1 MRREALLSICLV
13 TTLASLLAGCRATPT
28 AHVLR
33 PDAPDLVGTTR
44 AGAETYRPLIEEAVR
59 KLLAR
64 QRPSVRTAG
73 TETRPLRVCFVGV
86 ENRSAEELGDFKEQI
101 YEMIDTLLENSASY
115 RSVSRR
121 YLQAALRETGLRPD
135 QLFLPANMRLVAA
148 ALERQGQPVDC
159 LLFAKLTSGTTRA
172 DRTTQR
178 DYLLTLELVNVR
190 TGDYD
195 KESALLRKHYRR

>member
-1 MRREALLSICLV
+1 MHRRPSL
-13 TTLASLLAGCRATPT
+13 TTLVPLVAVCMLSACRSTPR

-33 PDAPDLVGTTR
+33 PDTPDLVGTTR
-44 AGAETYRPLIEEAVR
+44 AGAETYRPLIEEAVH

-64 QRPSVRTAG
+64 QRPSVRTAA
-73 TETRPLRVCFVGV
+73 TNTKPLRVCFVGV

-115 RSVSRR
+115 QPVSRR

-159 LLFAKLTSGTTRA
+159 LLFAKLTSGTTTA
-172 DRTTQR
+172 GRTTQR
-178 DYLLTLELVNVR
+178 DYLLTLELVNVQ